1 MGFVTRIASAAAL
14 GAAAVMGS
22 GLYIQPAQAGYVVT
36 LAQEGSNVV
45 ATGSGTIDL
54 ADLIFV
60 GSGSGDEAGVSG
72 GLGIIV
78 VGPVNFQPSDGY
90 GGFSGPTS
98 FGSLGLITASS
109 GSGDRVGIDQD
120 SGELFV
126 PANYVSGSTLSSSST
141 WDNKTFT
148 SLGVTPGTYVW
159 NWGSGAG
166 ADSFTLRVGAA
177 VVPEPAG
184 LAVLVLPVGFLMLF
198 SARHR
203 RRSGF
208 RLSPE

>member
-22 GLYIQPAQAGYVVT
+22 GLYVQPAQAGYVVT

-60 GSGSGDEAGVSG
+60 GSGNGDEAGVSG

-90 GGFSGPTS
+90 GGFAGPTS
-98 FGSLGLITASS
+98 FGGLGLITASS

-126 PANYVSGSTLSSSST
+126 PAGYVSGSTLSSSAT
-141 WDNKTFT
+141 WDNKTFS

-159 NWGSGAG
+159 NWGSGAS
-166 ADSFTLRVGAA
+166 ADSFTLHVGAA
-177 VVPEPAG
+177 VVPEAPG
-184 LAVLVLPVGFLMLF
+184 LALLVLPVGLLMVF
-198 SARHR
+198 SGRHR
-203 RRSGF
+203 RATRG
-208 RLSPE
+208 R